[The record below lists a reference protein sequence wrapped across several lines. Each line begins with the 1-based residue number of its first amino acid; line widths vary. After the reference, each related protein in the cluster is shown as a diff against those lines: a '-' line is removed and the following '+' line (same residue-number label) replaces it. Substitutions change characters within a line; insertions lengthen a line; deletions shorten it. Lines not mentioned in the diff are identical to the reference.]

1 MARAVNDSRT
11 LFLDIYGFLFACKGT
26 IKRVENQENLEFFR
40 ARVPSAKPE
49 VRLSFSFC
57 PFHPRFWDE
66 PRMRFLRFFMD
77 ECVGNTGKC
86 STFAAQSD
94 DLRFFYCSISLLNWY
109 LEREERAELI
119 SVEAV
124 PSGAVFTIGY

>member
-1 MARAVNDSRT
+1 MSSHIRPPRFLLESRRT
-11 LFLDIYGFLFACKGT
+11 FFFLP
-26 IKRVENQENLEFFR
+26 
-40 ARVPSAKPE
+40 VPSPLLGRIPSAI
-49 VRLSFSFC
+49 FAI
-57 PFHPRFWDE
+57 
-66 PRMRFLRFFMD
+66 FMD